1 MAASH
6 DLNPSS
12 PLSDADPISAKR
24 VFDEQSL
31 RVTSELQETDMKIPP
46 LLSTAELF
54 EYGKRCRAAMDEV
67 DELVKD
73 LEIVKRRMEQV
84 VESAVLLQDVWK
96 CAQMQKAE
104 EEEEERKRRK
114 L

>member
-12 PLSDADPISAKR
+12 PLSDADPVAAKR
-24 VFDEQSL
+24 VFDERSL
-31 RVTSELQETDMKIPP
+31 RVTSELQENDMKIPP

-54 EYGKRCRAAMDEV
+54 EYGKRCRAALEEV

-73 LEIVKRRMEQV
+73 LKIVKMRMEEV
-84 VESAVLLQDVWK
+84 VQSAGLLQDIWR